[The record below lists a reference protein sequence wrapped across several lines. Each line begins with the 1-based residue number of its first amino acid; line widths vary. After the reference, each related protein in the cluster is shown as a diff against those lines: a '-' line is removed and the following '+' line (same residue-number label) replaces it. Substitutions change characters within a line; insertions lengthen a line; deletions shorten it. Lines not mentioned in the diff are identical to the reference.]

1 MSNSPRNISVS
12 LMGKEYM
19 VACPAEAEPE
29 LLKAA
34 AYLDKKMQEI
44 KASGRIIGTEKVAVM
59 AALNIA
65 YELHNNQ
72 TSEQQAIS
80 NRLGQLSQLIE
91 AALPNSKTVTS

>member
-1 MSNSPRNISVS
+1 MSTPRNISVS
-12 LMGKEYM
+12 LMGKDYM

-34 AYLDKKMQEI
+34 AYLDQKMQEI

-72 TSEQQAIS
+72 ASEQQSIN

-91 AALPNSKTVTS
+91 AALPDTKTPTS